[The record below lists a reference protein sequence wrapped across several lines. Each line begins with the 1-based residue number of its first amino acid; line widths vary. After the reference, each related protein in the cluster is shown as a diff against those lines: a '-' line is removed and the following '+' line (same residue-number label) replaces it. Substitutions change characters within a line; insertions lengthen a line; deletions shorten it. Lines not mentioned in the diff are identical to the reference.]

1 MIKAV
6 IIDDEKNAREAIQQ
20 IIEKYFDEIQ
30 VIGFADDVKSG
41 TNLIL
46 QLNPD
51 LVLLDIKLPDGTGFD
66 ILNQFTKINFFTIFI
81 TAYNIHAIK
90 AFKFSALDYL
100 LKPIDIDDFKLAI
113 NKVVKAKEEQDTK
126 KKLEVFLENIE
137 NISKEVKKI
146 VLKTSDSI
154 HLVKVNEI
162 LRCQSEGNYT
172 KFFFTSKNPVLV
184 SKNIKEYYD
193 ILKDYQFFRPH
204 QSHIVNIN
212 YIKRYHKLNGGSL
225 IMQDDSS
232 VPVSTRKRDDLM
244 KIFESI

>member
-1 MIKAV
+1 MIKTV
-6 IIDDEKNAREAIQQ
+6 IIDDERNAREAIRQMVD
-20 IIEKYFDEIQ
+20 KFFSEITI
-30 VIGFADDVKSG
+30 VGIADDVKSG
-41 TNLIL
+41 AEIIK
-46 QLNPD
+46 QLKPD

-66 ILNQFTKINFFTIFI
+66 ILNEFNEINFFTIFI
-81 TAYNIHAIK
+81 TAYNKHAVK

-100 LKPIDIDDFKLAI
+100 LKPIDIDEFKLAI
-113 NKVVKAKEEQDTK
+113 DKVIKAKEDQNTK
-126 KKLEVFLENIE
+126 KKLDIFLENIH

-154 HLVKVNEI
+154 HLVQVNEI

-172 KFFFTSKNPVLV
+172 KFFFTNKSPILV
-184 SKNIKEYYD
+184 SKNIKEYYEM
-193 ILKDYQFFRPH
+193 LKDYQFFRPH

-212 YIKRYHKLNGGSL
+212 YIKRYHKADGGSL

-244 KIFESI
+244 KIFDSI